1 MRCVRRSLEYI
12 LRKGMGQVM
21 SGQVIDGRKQDGEET
36 GRTEADGMREDRGK
50 PGENFQIRKDMNRNF
65 QNMKKDV
72 SAQVRPF
79 GIRDKIGYMF
89 GDFGNDFSFIFASS
103 YLMVFY
109 TKVLGISGFAVGIL
123 FMGSRLVDAVTD
135 VTMGRIVDHM
145 QPARDGRFR
154 SWIRRMCVP
163 VAVASTLMYLYFV
176 RDWAYWARL
185 VYASVTYLLWSS
197 FCYTAINI
205 PYGSMASVISPDVK
219 DRASL
224 STFRSI
230 GASLAGLVI
239 GVLVPLI
246 VYETDPA
253 GNQIVKPMSFTVT
266 AVAFGI
272 LSVGCYALCYF
283 LCRERV
289 AFDKKEEKRE
299 GIGVMLRGLGQNRPL
314 LALVCAAL
322 VLLLATLLGQ
332 TMNNYLFLDYFKN
345 AKMLSAVNVVSIG
358 GTLLLAPFI
367 STIASR
373 FGKKEAGALGMLLA
387 GVVYLLLF
395 FLRVRNIPLFMVLLF
410 LGTLGTGLFNMIIWA
425 FITDIIDYQEIAT
438 GRREDGTVYAVYSFA
453 RKVGQALAG
462 GLGGFVLT
470 AIGYISEAA
479 SQTPQVSERIYT
491 VATLVPGIC
500 YLIVFLIIQF
510 AYPLGRREVEKNTAV
525 LQEKRENQAGDA

>member
-1 MRCVRRSLEYI
+1 MTRTVDD
-12 LRKGMGQVM
+12 KGN
-21 SGQVIDGRKQDGEET
+21 I
-36 GRTEADGMREDRGK
+36 REDRG
-50 PGENFQIRKDMNRNF
+50 GE
-65 QNMKKDV
+65 
-72 SAQVRPF
+72 VRPF

-109 TKVLGISGFAVGIL
+109 TKVLGLSGFVVGLL
-123 FMGSRLVDAVTD
+123 FLGARFVDAFTD

-145 QPARDGRFR
+145 RPARDGRFR

-163 VAVASTLMYLYFV
+163 VAVASTVMYLYFV
-176 RDWAYWARL
+176 RDWPYGAKL
-185 VYASVTYLLWSS
+185 VYVTFTYLLWSS

-230 GASLAGLVI
+230 GASLAGLAI

-246 VYETDPA
+246 VYETDEV
-253 GNQIVKPMSFTVT
+253 GNQIVLPVRFTLT
-266 AVAFGI
+266 ALVFGLLAI
-272 LSVGCYALCYF
+272 VCYVLCYT

-289 AFDKKEEKRE
+289 FFGKKEGKGE
-299 GIGVMLRGLGQNRPL
+299 GALDMLKGLGRNRPL

-322 VLLLATLLGQ
+322 VLLLASLLGQ
-332 TMNNYLFLDYFKN
+332 TMNNYLFLDYFRN
-345 AKMLSAVNVVSIG
+345 AKALSVANVVGIG

-367 STIASR
+367 SAIVMR
-373 FGKKEAGALGMLLA
+373 FGKKEAGAVGMLVA
-387 GVVYLLLF
+387 GAVYLLLYL
-395 FLRVRNIPLFMVLLF
+395 LRVKSIPLFMGLLF
-410 LGTLGTGLFNMIIWA
+410 LGTLGAGLFNMVIWA

-470 AIGYISEAA
+470 AIGYVSEAPA
-479 SQTPQVSERIYT
+479 QTETVSERIYT
-491 VATLVPGIC
+491 VATLVPGVC
-500 YLIVFLIIQF
+500 YLAVFLIIWL
-510 AYPLGRREVEKNTAV
+510 AYPLTKREVEQNAET
-525 LQEKRENQAGDA
+525 LRRKREEV

>member
-1 MRCVRRSLEYI
+1 MSS
-12 LRKGMGQVM
+12 QVN
-21 SGQVIDGRKQDGEET
+21 DGRKQDGEET
-36 GRTEADGMREDRGK
+36 GRTEAE
-50 PGENFQIRKDMNRNF
+50 
-65 QNMKKDV
+65 
-72 SAQVRPF
+72 QVPPF

-109 TKVLGISGFAVGIL
+109 TKVLGISGFAVGVL
-123 FMGSRLVDAVTD
+123 FMASRMVDAFTD

-163 VAVASTLMYLYFV
+163 VAVASTIMYLYFV

-185 VYASVTYLLWSS
+185 VYATVTYLLWSS

-246 VYETDPA
+246 VYETDVE
-253 GNQIVKPMSFTVT
+253 GNQIVKPVSFTVT
-266 AVAFGI
+266 AVVFGI
-272 LSVGCYALCYF
+272 LSVGCYGLCYF

-289 AFDKKEEKRE
+289 VFDKREEKRE
-299 GIGVMLRGLGQNRPL
+299 SAGVMLRGLGRNRPL

-345 AKMLSAVNVVSIG
+345 AKALSAVNVVSIG

-367 STIASR
+367 SNIASR

-387 GVVYLLLF
+387 GAVYLLLF
-395 FLRVRNIPLFMVLLF
+395 FLRVRSIPVFMVLLF
-410 LGTLGTGLFNMIIWA
+410 LATLGTGLFNLIVWA

-479 SQTPQVSERIYT
+479 SQTRQVSERIYT
-491 VATLVPGIC
+491 VATLVPGLC
-500 YLIVFLIIQF
+500 YLAVFLIIQF
-510 AYPLGRREVEKNTAV
+510 AYPLSRREVEKNTAV
-525 LQEKRENQAGDA
+525 LQEKRRKE

>member
-1 MRCVRRSLEYI
+1 MEEEKSVGTGTEEVKDDRRSVK
-12 LRKGMGQVM
+12 RDQ
-21 SGQVIDGRKQDGEET
+21 SGH
-36 GRTEADGMREDRGK
+36 M
-50 PGENFQIRKDMNRNF
+50 
-65 QNMKKDV
+65 
-72 SAQVRPF
+72 RPF
-79 GIRDKIGYMF
+79 GFRDKIGYMF
-89 GDFGNDFSFIFASS
+89 GDFGNDFSFIFASN

-109 TKVLGISGFAVGIL
+109 TKVLGLSGFVVGLL
-123 FMGSRLVDAVTD
+123 FMGTRFVDAFTD

-163 VAVASTLMYLYFV
+163 VALASTIMYLYFV
-176 RDWAYWARL
+176 QDWTYWAKL
-185 VYASVTYLLWSS
+185 AYATVTYLVWSS

-205 PYGSMASVISPDVK
+205 PYGSMASVISPDVG

-246 VYETDPA
+246 VYETDPE
-253 GNQIVKPMSFTVT
+253 GNQIVKPVSFTLV
-266 AVAFGI
+266 AVVFGF
-272 LSVGCYALCYF
+272 LAVVCYLLCYL
-283 LCRERV
+283 LCQERV
-289 AFDKKEEKRE
+289 SFDKKEEKKE
-299 GIGVMLRGLGQNRPL
+299 GVGAMLRGLAGNRPL
-314 LALVCAAL
+314 LSLVCAAL

-345 AKMLSAVNVVSIG
+345 AKALSAVNVVGIG

-373 FGKKEAGALGMLLA
+373 FGKKEAGAAGMLLA

-395 FLRVRNIPLFMVLLF
+395 FLRVRSIPLFMVLLF

-425 FITDIIDYQEIAT
+425 YITDIIDYQEIAT

-470 AIGYISEAA
+470 AIGYISEAS
-479 SQTPQVSERIYT
+479 SQTRQVSERIYT

-510 AYPLGRREVEKNTAV
+510 AYPLTRREVEHNTAL
-525 LQEKRENQAGDA
+525 LQEKRGKA